1 MFEGQSGDHVDE
13 LAVTV
18 ERTDARE
25 WSDEQMAELFSDGF
39 PEFITA
45 DKLAKQYID
54 RVREWFPEW
63 NLILVDAG
71 QDPVATGWGIPVRW
85 NGTIAD
91 LPTGYTDATIRAVEG
106 REQGIA
112 ADTMVICGAVVA
124 GRVKGRG
131 LAGRLLRTLCD
142 TAVQAGLPR
151 VIAPVRPTLKQRY
164 PLTPV
169 ETFMTWT
176 RPDGAA
182 LDPWIRTHLRMGATI
197 VAAAPASQTMTG
209 TVAEWEEWSGIALP
223 SSGDYVIP
231 QGLSVLHI
239 DRATDL
245 GTYVEPNIW
254 IRHR

>member
-1 MFEGQSGDHVDE
+1 MA
-13 LAVTV
+13 LTV

-25 WSDEQMAELFSDGF
+25 WSDEQMAELYSDGF
-39 PEFITA
+39 PEFISA
-45 DKLAKQYID
+45 DKLAAQYID

-63 NLILVDAG
+63 NLTLVDAE
-71 QDPVATGWGIPVRW
+71 QSPVATGWGIPVRW
-85 NGTIAD
+85 DGTVAD

-112 ADTMVICGAVVA
+112 ADTLIICGAVVA
-124 GRVKGRG
+124 GRLKGRG
-131 LAGRLLRTLCD
+131 LAGRLLAALRD
-142 TAVQAGLPR
+142 PAVEAGLAR
-151 VIAPVRPTLKQRY
+151 VLAPVRPTLKQQY
-164 PLTPV
+164 PLTPI

-197 VAAAPASQTMTG
+197 LAAAPASQTMTG
-209 TVAEWEEWSGIALP
+209 TVAEWEKWSGIALP
-223 SSGDYVIP
+223 STGDYVIP
-231 QGLSVLHI
+231 RGLSVLHI
-239 DRATDL
+239 DREADL